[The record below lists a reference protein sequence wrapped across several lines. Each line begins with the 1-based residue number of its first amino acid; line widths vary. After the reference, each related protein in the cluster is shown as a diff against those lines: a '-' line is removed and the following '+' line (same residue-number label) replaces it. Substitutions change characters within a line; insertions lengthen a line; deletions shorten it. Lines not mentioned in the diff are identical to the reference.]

1 MDKEMLDFYTDFL
14 LSSFGQ
20 ASATNL
26 SRLSEGSISHDRV
39 TRFLN
44 SEAQTSAAL
53 WHEVKSVIRQ
63 VENENGVLI
72 IDDSI
77 ADKSYTDENDL
88 IAWHYDHALGRNVK
102 GINFLT
108 AMYEVP
114 EAALPVAFD
123 LVTKTVPYI
132 DKKSGKH
139 KRKSA
144 STKNERFRMLV
155 HVCQH
160 NQLLFKYVLADAWY
174 GGADNMR
181 YVKLTL
187 RKEFIFPLKENRKVA
202 LSEAAQQTKQFQAV
216 NRLELPEGTTLIV
229 WLEELPF
236 AVQLVRQ
243 VFRNDDGSEGVRY
256 LVTSDLTLDW
266 TQVTETYQ
274 RRWRIEP
281 YHKSLKQNAS
291 LEKSPTR
298 RERTQRNHFFASLCA
313 YIKLE
318 RLQLRTSLN
327 HFAMKSKLYLAALKA
342 AHEEFVKLKKLL
354 PTA

>member
-1 MDKEMLDFYTDFL
+1 MDKEMLDYYTDFL

-26 SRLSEGSISHDRV
+26 SRLSDGAISHDRV

-44 SEAQTSAAL
+44 AEEQTSAAL
-53 WHEVKSVIRQ
+53 WQQVKSLVRQ
-63 VENENGVLI
+63 VEQENGVLI

-108 AMYEVP
+108 AMYQVP

-132 DKKSGKH
+132 DKKSGKP

-144 STKNERFRMLV
+144 VTKNERFRLLL

-174 GGADNMR
+174 SSADNMR

-187 RKEFIFPLKENRKVA
+187 QKDFIFPLKENRKVA
-202 LSEAAQQTKQFQAV
+202 LSAAAQQTKEFQAV
-216 NRLELPEGTTLIV
+216 NRLELPEGTTQTV
-229 WLEELPF
+229 WLEELAF

-243 VFRNDDGSEGVRY
+243 VFTNDDGSEGVRY

-266 TQVTETYQ
+266 KQLTETYQ
-274 RRWRIEP
+274 RRWSIEP
-281 YHKSLKQNAS
+281 YHKSLKQNAG

-298 RERTQRNHFFASLCA
+298 RERTQRNHFFASVCA
-313 YIKLE
+313 YLKLE
-318 RLQLRTSLN
+318 RLRLRTSLN
-327 HFAMKSKLYLAALKA
+327 HFALKAKLYLSALKA
-342 AHEEFVKLKKLL
+342 AHEEFVKLKKEFL
-354 PTA
+354 PA